1 MREDE
6 KFEIIWENAQ
16 RMPQMDRIVFY
27 ELERKKLVLGI
38 LLVISLFG
46 GGGVIYA
53 GKAAKG
59 AILILINGILLAGLL
74 SLRGAGPI
82 APGETLAAAS
92 VLLIPLILAVYG
104 YSMVDVKRTIDE
116 YNRRL
121 YVTVFDQSPP

>member
-16 RMPQMDRIVFY
+16 RMPEMERIVFY
-27 ELERKKLVLGI
+27 ELERKKLILGL

-59 AILILINGILLAGLL
+59 R
-74 SLRGAGPI
+74 S
-82 APGETLAAAS
+82 
-92 VLLIPLILAVYG
+92 
-104 YSMVDVKRTIDE
+104 
-116 YNRRL
+116 
-121 YVTVFDQSPP
+121 

>member
-16 RMPQMDRIVFY
+16 RMPEMERIVFY
-27 ELERKKLVLGI
+27 ELERRKLVVGM

-59 AILILINGILLAGLL
+59 AILILVNGILIAGFL
-74 SLRGAGPI
+74 SLRGLGPLN
-82 APGETLAAAS
+82 PGETFVGAS
-92 VLLIPLILAVYG
+92 VLFVPLILAVYV
-104 YSMVDVKRTIDE
+104 YSMVEVKRTIDE
-116 YNRRL
+116 YNKRL
-121 YVTVFDQSPP
+121 YVTVFDRIPP